1 MDLEAELLKERAE
14 LFTPKIDAE
23 PEPEGL
29 PMEVETGQRSAED
42 YAIDVGR
49 FVKGLV
55 TGAAGLPGDLLSI
68 VRGVYEIG
76 ARGGDESKVD
86 AFLRGM
92 DEGLFAPT
100 SDDINKWL
108 NENVPMPEA
117 MKRRGMTGTVG
128 EFVAPGGAIVKG
140 AKVAAKSIKGSKK
153 AAGAIASSSAIGT
166 IPKENK
172 GTK

>member
-1 MDLEAELLKERAE
+1 MNLEQTLSKEWDDL
-14 LFTPKIDAE
+14 FYPKIDAE
-23 PEPEGL
+23 PGPESL

-76 ARGGDESKVD
+76 ARGGDEGKVE

-92 DEGLFAPT
+92 DEGLLVPT

-117 MKRRGMTGTVG
+117 MKDRGMTGTVG
-128 EFVAPGGAIVKG
+128 EFVAPGGLIAKG
-140 AKVAAKSIKGSKK
+140 AKTAAKAIKGSKK
-153 AAGAIASSSAIGT
+153 AAAGIASSSAIGT
-166 IPKENK
+166 IPKETK
-172 GTK
+172 GKE